1 VIFLSA
7 EIWREAFCTYTKD
20 PSTIARFVEYV
31 EKTGVE
37 KVVEEAVRYINL
49 YGAAPDGV
57 TLGFSPQVLI
67 AISAARKMQSLS
79 PKLYVITSPE
89 VHGGL
94 VKAAEFSHKMLKI
107 FQEQGLVEKLYV
119 THMSP
124 TSEISAEWVVRELVK
139 TLQEA
144 HANGVAVLDVSGGTQ
159 LVPIAAVKA
168 GFRRLTYTYPD
179 GKYVVIY
186 EFEV

>member
-1 VIFLSA
+1 VNA

-20 PSTIARFVEYV
+20 PSAIARFVEYV

-37 KVVEEAVRYINL
+37 KAVEEAAQYIKL
-49 YGAAPDGV
+49 YGTAPDGI
-57 TLGFSPQVLI
+57 TLGFTPQVLV
-67 AISAARKMQSLS
+67 AASAARKMQGLD

-89 VHGGL
+89 VHEGL
-94 VKAAEFSHKMLKI
+94 VKAAEFSHKMLKV
-107 FQEQGLVEKLYV
+107 FQEQGLVRKLYIS
-119 THMSP
+119 HMSP
-124 TSEISAEWVVRELVK
+124 TSEVSADQVVKELVK
-139 TLQEA
+139 ALSEA
-144 HANGVAVLDVSGGTQ
+144 RASGVAVLDISGGTQ

-168 GFRRLTYTYPD
+168 GFRKLTYTYPD